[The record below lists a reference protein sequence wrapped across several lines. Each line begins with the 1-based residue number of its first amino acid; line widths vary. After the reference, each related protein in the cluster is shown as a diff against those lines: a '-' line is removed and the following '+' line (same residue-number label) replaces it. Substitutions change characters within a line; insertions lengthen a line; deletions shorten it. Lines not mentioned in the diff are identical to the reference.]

1 MTARVP
7 RTLGHASFPALARL
21 ALPLQIRFL
30 EVGMTFGE
38 QQANDPICGREVDTG
53 AATSTEY
60 KKRRYYFCSPG
71 CKERFERHAEKL
83 RLQELARM
91 GALFARAKVRWG
103 VA

>member
-1 MTARVP
+1 
-7 RTLGHASFPALARL
+7 
-21 ALPLQIRFL
+21 L
-30 EVGMTFGE
+30 EVEMALGT

-53 AATSTEY
+53 AAASTEY
-60 KKRRYYFCSPG
+60 KKRRYYFCSSR

-91 GALFARAKVRWG
+91 GALFARTKVRWG